1 MGEQVSLKVKCIV
14 SLFSENY
21 TSKWKTGETK
31 KDYYC
36 GITNDL
42 DERASWHRIPEK
54 QYVYTYKCDS
64 FETSSQV
71 EKALQDAGF
80 YVGSEAG
87 HGKDDSVYVYM
98 YRIIPGVTRETADQD

>member
-1 MGEQVSLKVKCIV
+1 MGELLSLKVKCIV
-14 SLFSENY
+14 DLFKDNYSAKRSL
-21 TSKWKTGETK
+21 GDTK

-36 GITNDL
+36 GITNNL
-42 DERASWHRIPEK
+42 EVRANWHKLPNKE
-54 QYVYTYKCDS
+54 YVYTYECDS

-87 HGKDDSVYVYM
+87 HGQDDSVYVYM
-98 YRIIPGVTRETADQD
+98 YKIIPNVTRETADD